1 MTLFSLISV
10 LIIGGLAGWLAG
22 RLVKGYG
29 LGVIGNIAVGVAGA
43 FIAQVLFPR
52 IGMEFDGGMISGII
66 RATLGAVLLL
76 VLIRVVKRV

>member
-52 IGMEFDGGMISGII
+52 IGMEFGGGMISGII

>member
-1 MTLFSLISV
+1 MGFFGLISV

-29 LGVIGNIAVGVAGA
+29 FGVIGNIAVGVAGA
-43 FIAQVLFPR
+43 LIAQWLFPR
-52 IGMEFDGGMISGII
+52 LGMGFGGGAISAII